1 MSATQK
7 STTTTT
13 TNTTTVTP
21 SALEHQKHLQPELQ
35 LQLLQRLP
43 AAAASSH
50 RLRPQSRRVP
60 LPTTFVAVACAAI
73 TVSAL
78 LLLNSAPSLFRQA
91 SRSIARSG
99 LSKLVIGGAAP
110 PQNAEDP
117 DRMIE
122 QGARRIATSESDV
135 RWMDEIEVS
144 DIVRNGVGFM
154 DVTDGDLDAITTDR
168 AYIPKAY
175 EVPTSTSFQSITA
188 AITANMSTSSLQAWF
203 TDFTTNFKDRSFRS
217 LAGSDASDW
226 IFNQVIDASMSRSG
240 RLRSKTHVEV
250 KSFRHPWQQASVI
263 ARMDGQVGAAEW
275 EQPVV
280 VLAAHIDSRTVAGQ
294 PSIGDPDAAGA
305 AVLFEVY
312 RAILASGFSPNRPIE
327 LHWYAAHA
335 GGLLGSQKVA
345 AEYRRAGKPVLGVL
359 AVDPRGGLAGHDSED
374 RVLDEPLER
383 FIQRVVED
391 YADGSWIGAQCGFAC
406 SDQISW
412 KKAGY
417 ASARLANSTTFTE
430 KDESASANILRFAK
444 LAVAFAV
451 ELSLF

>member
-1 MSATQK
+1 MSATHK
-7 STTTTT
+7 STTTPTT
-13 TNTTTVTP
+13 TNTTTATP
-21 SALEHQKHLQPELQ
+21 SPLEHQKHLQPDHQ
-35 LQLLQRLP
+35 LQVLQRLP
-43 AAAASSH
+43 AAASSHH

-60 LPTTFVAVACAAI
+60 LPTPFVAVACAAI

-99 LSKLVIGGAAP
+99 LSKLVISGAAP

-117 DRMIE
+117 PIE
-122 QGARRIATSESDV
+122 QGLRRIATSESDV
-135 RWMDEIEVS
+135 LWMDEIEVS

-154 DVTDGDLDAITTDR
+154 DVTDGDLAAISTDSP
-168 AYIPKAY
+168 YIPKAY
-175 EVPTSTSFQSITA
+175 ELPTSTSFQSITA
-188 AITANMSTSSLQAWF
+188 AITVNMSASSLQAWF

-305 AVLFEVY
+305 AVLFEVF
-312 RAILASGFSPNRPIE
+312 RAILASGFSPKRPIE

-383 FIQRVVED
+383 FMQRVVDD
-391 YADGSWIGAQCGFAC
+391 YADGPWTGAQCGFAC

-417 ASARLANSTTFTE
+417 DSARLANSTTFTE
-430 KDESASANILRFAK
+430 NDENASANILRFAK
-444 LAVAFAV
+444 LAVAFVV